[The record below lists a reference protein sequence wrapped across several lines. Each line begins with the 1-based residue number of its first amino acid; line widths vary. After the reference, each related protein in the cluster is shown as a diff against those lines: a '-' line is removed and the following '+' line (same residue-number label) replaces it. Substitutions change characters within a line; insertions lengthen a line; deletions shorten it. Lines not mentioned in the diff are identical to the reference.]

1 MYSVNEWGKLKKVI
15 VGVADHAI
23 VPPLDKSL
31 RTINYAGISDE
42 DVIKSGPYPQQV
54 IDQANEDLEIFVKFL
69 KGEGVEV
76 VRPNREETNYYNFC
90 PRDCVFL
97 HGEFS
102 LATPMPLR
110 SRLGNWRSY
119 KHHLENVTEIP
130 CCYFDDLYNIDCIGN
145 PDILALTDIT
155 PAFDAANIIRA
166 NNDILYLVSNTGNKI
181 GAKLLQKLLDE
192 VYYGEVNV
200 HLLEGI
206 YSYAHIDTTVAFLRE
221 GLLMAN
227 PSRIKNKD
235 DLPEP
240 FNHWDIIWC
249 PEPVDIGYYPGYNSA
264 SAWSNMNLMSI
275 SSELVALEEHQEP
288 TRKQLEKYGI
298 ECAMLPMRQGRT
310 LSGFFHCVTLDLERE
325 EE

>member
-221 GLLMAN
+221 GLLMVN

>member
-221 GLLMAN
+221 GLLMVN

-288 TRKQLEKYGI
+288 TRKELEKYGI

>member
-1 MYSVNEWGKLKKVI
+1 MYSVNEWGKLKKVV

-54 IDQANEDLEIFVKFL
+54 IDEANEDLEIFVKFL

-76 VRPNREETNYYNFC
+76 VRSNREETNYYNFC

-97 HGEFS
+97 HGEFA

-119 KHHLENVTEIP
+119 KQHLENVTEIP
-130 CCYFDDLYNIDCIGN
+130 CCYFDELYNIDCIGN

-166 NNDILYLVSNTGNKI
+166 NGDILYLVSNTGNKI

-221 GLLMAN
+221 GLLMVN

-288 TRKQLEKYGI
+288 TRKELEKFGI

>member
-1 MYSVNEWGKLKKVI
+1 MYSINEWGKLKKVI
-15 VGVADHAI
+15 VGVADCAI

-42 DVIKSGPYPQQV
+42 NLIKSGPYPQQV
-54 IDQANEDLEIFVKFL
+54 IDEANEDLEIFVNFL
-69 KGEGVEV
+69 IEQDVQV
-76 VRPNREETNYYNFC
+76 VRPDKEKTNYYNYC

-97 HGEFS
+97 HGQFA

-119 KHHLENVTEIP
+119 KHHLQNVTEIP
-130 CCYFDDLYNIDCIGN
+130 CCYLDDLYNDDCIGN
-145 PDILALTDIT
+145 PDILALNNIT

-166 NNDILYLVSNTGNKI
+166 NDEILYLVSNTGNI
-181 GAKLLQKLLDE
+181 SGAELLQDLLNNNCSKDIR
-192 VYYGEVNV
+192 V
-200 HLLEGI
+200 HLLQDI

-227 PSRIKNKD
+227 PSRIQSKE
-235 DLPEP
+235 DLPGP
-240 FNHWDIIWC
+240 FSNWDIIWC
-249 PEPVDIGYYPGYNSA
+249 PDPVDIGHYPGYNCA
-264 SAWSNMNLMSI
+264 SAWSNMNLLSI
-275 SSELVALEEHQEP
+275 SPELVVLEKHQEP
-288 TRKQLEKYGI
+288 TRKKLEKYGI

-325 EE
+325 

>member
-54 IDQANEDLEIFVKFL
+54 IDEANEDLEIFVKFL

-130 CCYFDDLYNIDCIGN
+130 CCYFEDLYNSDCIGN

-221 GLLMAN
+221 GLLMVN

-288 TRKQLEKYGI
+288 TRKELEKYGI

>member
-54 IDQANEDLEIFVKFL
+54 IDEANEDLEIFVKFL

-130 CCYFDDLYNIDCIGN
+130 CCYFEDLYNSDCIGN

-221 GLLMAN
+221 GLLMVN

-249 PEPVDIGYYPGYNSA
+249 PDPVDIGYYPGYNSA

-288 TRKQLEKYGI
+288 TRKELEKYGI